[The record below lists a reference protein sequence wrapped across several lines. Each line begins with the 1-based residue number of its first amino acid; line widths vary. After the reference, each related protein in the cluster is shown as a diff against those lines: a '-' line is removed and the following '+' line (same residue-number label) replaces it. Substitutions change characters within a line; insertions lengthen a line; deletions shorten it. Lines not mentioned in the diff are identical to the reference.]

1 VPRDRLLAF
10 MNDVRHD
17 FRLNGVDFIYGTI
30 RLIEAEH
37 ETALPWARESYACVI
52 FNLHIDHRRE
62 DLARAAEHFRRLIDH
77 SLRHGGSYF
86 LTYHRFASA
95 AQVEAAHPSIRQFL
109 AAKRRLDPEGIFR
122 SDWYQHM
129 SALFE

>member
-1 VPRDRLLAF
+1 

-30 RLIEAEH
+30 RLIEAES
-37 ETALPWARESYACVI
+37 ETALPWARENYACVI
-52 FNLHIDHRRE
+52 FNLHIDHHRE
-62 DLARAAEHFRRLIDH
+62 EVARVADHFRRLIDL

-95 AQVEAAHPSIRQFL
+95 AQVEAAHPAIRQFL
-109 AAKRRLDPEGIFR
+109 ATKQRLDPEGVFQ
-122 SDWYQHM
+122 SDWYRHL
-129 SALFE
+129 SGLFK